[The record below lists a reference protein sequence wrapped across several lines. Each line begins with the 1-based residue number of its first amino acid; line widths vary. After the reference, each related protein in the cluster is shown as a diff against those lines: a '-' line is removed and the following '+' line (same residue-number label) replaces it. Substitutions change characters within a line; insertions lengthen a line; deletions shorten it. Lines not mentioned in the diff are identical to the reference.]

1 MPDNRLDDSF
11 TDANRAISM
20 MRDNEITPTPTAYE
34 FWYRYAC
41 KSDPVLVDAIDSLI
55 ARSGRITSR
64 TMDRLRT
71 ELYGKADDD
80 SLSRLL
86 DATAH
91 QLTTM
96 SNYVAGANGDAH
108 QYHSNLTDSS
118 AALQDQMDPA
128 QLQRLVD
135 KLMADTAQMIEKT
148 GRLEAQLASSG
159 NEIKTLRNE
168 LEKAKSES
176 RTDALT
182 GLANRKAFQSY
193 LEAQAARA
201 MADKKPLC
209 VAFCDID
216 HFKSFNDTWGHRM
229 GDEIL
234 RLVGHSLEHLCNGIG
249 FPARYGGEE
258 FVIVFP
264 GRELIATGDVVDQV
278 RDFISNKTVR
288 TKQSQQSVGRVTM
301 SFGVAQ
307 LTWEDRIEDLVER
320 ADAALYLA
328 KRTGR
333 NRVCLETELPKKG
346 DGTLLQQ
353 AG

>member
-1 MPDNRLDDSF
+1 MPDNRLEGSF
-11 TDANRAISM
+11 ADAGRAISM
-20 MRDNEITPTPTAYE
+20 MRDNEISPTPSAYE
-34 FWYRYAC
+34 FWYRYAV
-41 KSDPVLVDAIDSLI
+41 KSDLVLVDAIDTLI
-55 ARSGRITSR
+55 ARNGRITSR

-71 ELYGKADDD
+71 ELYGKTDDD
-80 SLSRLL
+80 SLSKLL
-86 DATAH
+86 DAT
-91 QLTTM
+91 QSKLSQM
-96 SNYVAGANGDAH
+96 STYVADANGDA
-108 QYHSNLTDSS
+108 QTYHSNLTDSNGQLNES
-118 AALQDQMDPA
+118 MDPV
-128 QLQRLVD
+128 RLRKLVE
-135 KLMADTAQMIEKT
+135 KLMADTSSMIEKT
-148 GRLEAQLASSG
+148 GKLEAQLANSG
-159 NEIKTLRNE
+159 NEIKTLRDE

-193 LEAQAARA
+193 LEAHAGRA

-209 VAFCDID
+209 VVFCDID
-216 HFKSFNDTWGHRM
+216 HFKNFNDTWGHRM

-234 RLVGHSLEHLCNGIG
+234 RLVGASLEHLCHGIG

-264 GRELIATGDVVDQV
+264 GRELAATADIADQV

-307 LTWEDRIEDLVER
+307 LTWKDRIEDLVER

-328 KRTGR
+328 KRSGR
-333 NRVCLETELPKKG
+333 NRVCLETELPAAG